1 MAPAL
6 CVGAPVAEFL
16 DGFAGYDAVAAVWP
30 NFYYTPNPAGKVTWL
45 GLQGV
50 CIAIYVVGVIC
61 SVRRHQTR
69 LACADGA
76 RTQAVAGTA
85 IVRH

>member
-6 CVGAPVAEFL
+6 CVGATVAEFL

-30 NFYYTPNPAGKVTWL
+30 NFYYTPITAGKVTWL

-61 SVRRHQTR
+61 SYGGIKRALPVLTGRAPKPLRAQR
-69 LACADGA
+69 
-76 RTQAVAGTA
+76 
-85 IVRH
+85 